1 MIITNTFGKNVN
13 FKNQRRKNRSY
24 NGHVKQC
31 FNIKENRN
39 KETLKKFEDTIRNYI
54 ESSETM
60 KINGSYR
67 QEIPAYRF
75 KKPKE
80 NLIITVNATNSEF
93 VSVRNA
99 TKFQL
104 KQFEINNNLG
114 FDTRP
119 SMELK
124 LRGPKQ

>member
-1 MIITNTFGKNVN
+1 MGKRKIITKRFALKLLTMIITNTFGKNVN
-13 FKNQRRKNRSY
+13 FKNQRRKNSSY

-67 QEIPAYRF
+67 
-75 KKPKE
+75 
-80 NLIITVNATNSEF
+80 
-93 VSVRNA
+93 
-99 TKFQL
+99 
-104 KQFEINNNLG
+104 
-114 FDTRP
+114 
-119 SMELK
+119 
-124 LRGPKQ
+124 